1 MNEIMLR
8 AFNDELEKISFIIP
22 FGLAERAF
30 KRKRLRS
37 FVTGLNNRGWVK
49 LGPDGKRLKTNINPD
64 STLNL
69 TRPFGYKNPVVR
81 GTSNAAQVALASPA
95 ARRAAKVVAS
105 EFDPSQPGFLDLLG

>member
-8 AFNDELEKISFIIP
+8 AFNDELEKISSVIP
-22 FGLAERAF
+22 LGLAERAF

-37 FVTGLNNRGWVK
+37 FVTGLNNNGWVK
-49 LGPDGKRLKTNINPD
+49 GRLKTNKNPD
-64 STLNL
+64 GTLNL

-81 GTSNAAQVALASPA
+81 GTSNAAKKALTSPV

-105 EFDPSQPGFLDLLG
+105 EFDPSQPGFLDLASKLYGI